1 MFLIE
6 CYEFAS
12 ISKTHASPTTLA
24 KNFTTTNRGDQWALE
39 CLNWNQR
46 FLGTKGSLTN
56 NQNKSNLNFFIKLQ
70 PKSLP

>member
-12 ISKTHASPTTLA
+12 ISKTHASPITLA
-24 KNFTTTNRGDQWALE
+24 KNSTTTNRGDQWALE

-46 FLGTKGSLTN
+46 FFNEQSK
-56 NQNKSNLNFFIKLQ
+56 QI
-70 PKSLP
+70 